1 MAAKIVDI
9 FTGINYSRYQ
19 VNRGQGWLK
28 NQPGKILKEPAS
40 LMHQAGQLQCIIL
53 S

>member
-19 VNRGQGWLK
+19 VNQGQGWLK
-28 NQPGKILKEPAS
+28 KTSWEKSSKNLLHLCAKRVS
-40 LMHQAGQLQCIIL
+40 YRV
-53 S
+53 